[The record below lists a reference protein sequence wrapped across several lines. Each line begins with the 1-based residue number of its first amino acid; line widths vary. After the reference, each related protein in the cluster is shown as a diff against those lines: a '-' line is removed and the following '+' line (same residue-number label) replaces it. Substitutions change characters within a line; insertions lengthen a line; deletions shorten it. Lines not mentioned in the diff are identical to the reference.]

1 MLMEKYIHRIEE
13 GFLFP
18 IEEQCSVASI
28 PKSVT
33 LFQEPVTS
41 GQNSIKAEKIDH
53 RRKPA
58 IYEPRPELTMQ
69 EMRNFLMEL
78 REIESVKG
86 IKYVKL
92 HVTARMIIGIREASG
107 KEFTINLDDLF
118 RAYQNCLRF
127 TSPEVKKYIFI
138 AVR

>member
-1 MLMEKYIHRIEE
+1 MSNHTVEE

-18 IEEQCSVASI
+18 REMMK
-28 PKSVT
+28 P
-33 LFQEPVTS
+33 
-41 GQNSIKAEKIDH
+41 EKIDH

-58 IYEPRPELTMQ
+58 IYEPRPELTK
-69 EMRNFLMEL
+69 EGMRKYLMGL
-78 REIESVKG
+78 DEITTPKG

-118 RAYQNCLRF
+118 HAYQKCLRF
-127 TSPEVKKYIFI
+127 TSPEVKKYIFMGHSP
-138 AVR
+138 AVVLLRLLQNRK